1 MKVIV
6 RDEKAG
12 VYYGEIESRDG
23 VHSWLVAGLENEYRR
38 L

>member
-12 VYYGEIESRDG
+12 VYYGETESRDG
-23 VHSWLVAGLENEYRR
+23 VHFVMKDTRVFTHCEF
-38 L
+38 